1 MDPRPATG
9 VGAIATPREYVP
21 TPSWRA
27 IPNGNKIDNVT
38 ALEWVFSTEL
48 VAGVEIEVGLLLGGA
63 MQTLRLVLGERPR
76 W

>member
-38 ALEWVFSTEL
+38 ALEWLFSTEF
-48 VAGVEIEVGLLLGGA
+48 VAGEEIEVGLLRGGA
-63 MQTLRLVLGERPR
+63 MQRPGLMLGERPR